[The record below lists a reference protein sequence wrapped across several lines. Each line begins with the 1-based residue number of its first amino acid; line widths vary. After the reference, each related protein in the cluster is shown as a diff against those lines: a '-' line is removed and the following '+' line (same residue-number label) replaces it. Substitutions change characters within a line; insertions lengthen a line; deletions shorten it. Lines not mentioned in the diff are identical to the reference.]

1 MDLRILIVDDD
12 ESVRR
17 LLARQLEGVGCE
29 VFHAG
34 DGEQAIHL
42 VLAQSPSIVL
52 TDWEMPVMSGLE
64 LCREIRTREGIGFT
78 FVILMTA
85 HVDRDHLV
93 GAFEAGAD
101 DFIRK
106 PLDFEE
112 VLARL
117 RAAQRLISL
126 QDDLGKRN
134 REANLQCARL
144 EVAMNRLQA
153 ANIKLH
159 RLATTDELTGLTNR
173 REALRRVDEL
183 WDSSTRYAEPLSCVM
198 VDIDHFKRFNDTY
211 GHDVG
216 DRVLKHTAATLKRS
230 TRAGERTCRV
240 GGEEFLL
247 VCPKTRADGAAI
259 VAERMRC
266 AVEEAPL
273 VQDGQRLAITLSL
286 GVAERTPVM
295 NSVDD
300 LLKAA
305 DDALYRA
312 KHGGRNRVVI
322 AGEAEGATGANRHSP
337 GSSPSACGEEPGR
350 PRVLVVDDDPDVR
363 RFCERLLRRDGVL
376 VETAADGAEALRLA
390 QHQPPDVVVLD
401 FQMPGMNGLE
411 VLARLR
417 SAPPTAETPVIFMS
431 GDDGGGRMGVSALE
445 KGADEFLRKPLS
457 SREFTL
463 RVRSMLRHVIGRN
476 ALARSNDVRAEQAV
490 ALTTLLD
497 FSCELA
503 QSRDIESAADTLV
516 RTLSSVLRADCSA
529 LLMPDEARDDLRTV
543 RSIGT
548 EARER
553 IPFSLRDEANAD
565 LIRDPA
571 PGDLDALLAG
581 ALGDQDKPREHRVLR
596 VSDKLVG
603 VLYVAR
609 RRETTPF
616 TAIELECVDMIGNIA
631 APALADLMT
640 RRARE
645 VAQDSLVVALAKLAE
660 HRDTETG
667 RHLDRVT
674 QFAILLSRELAR
686 TPLHALTINEEFI
699 SALERA
705 VPLHDIGKVAVP
717 DHILRKPGKLSA
729 EEMNEM
735 KSHVTVGSQTL
746 RAIIDKIPGVQFLHM
761 AEQIARCHHEWYDGN
776 GYLSGLKGDEIPLA
790 ARITSV
796 ADVYDALTTERVYKP
811 AFSHERARQILTD
824 GRGTQFDPDVV
835 DAFLCIEEEFARL
848 ARMLADGPRPHASPP
863 PPPMPIERAPR
874 ASVTVGV

>member
-1 MDLRILIVDDD
+1 MSSRILIVDDD
-12 ESVRR
+12 ASIRR
-17 LLARQLEGVGCE
+17 LLSRHLETQGFE
-29 VFHAG
+29 VLEAA
-34 DGEQAIHL
+34 DGERAIRE

-52 TDWEMPVMSGLE
+52 TDWEMPAMSGLD

-85 HVDRDHLV
+85 HVDCEHLV

-112 VLARL
+112 VRARL
-117 RAAQRLISL
+117 RAAQRLIAL

-134 REANLQCARL
+134 REVNLQYARL

-183 WDSSTRYAEPLSCVM
+183 WESSTRYSEPLSCIM
-198 VDIDHFKRFNDTY
+198 IDIDHFKRFNDTY

-216 DRVLKHTAATLKRS
+216 DRVLKQTAATLKRC
-230 TRAGERTCRV
+230 TRGGERTCRV

-247 VCPKTRADGAAI
+247 VCPKTRAEGAAI
-259 VAERMRC
+259 AAERMRR
-266 AVEEAPL
+266 AVEDAPL
-273 VQDGQRLAITLSL
+273 MHHGQRLGITLSL
-286 GVAERTPVM
+286 GVAERAPAM
-295 NSVDD
+295 SSVDD

-305 DDALYRA
+305 DGALYRA
-312 KHGGRNRVVI
+312 KHGGRNRVVL
-322 AGEAEGATGANRHSP
+322 AGSYEAPRDRSGPLKDPAPTASGEDHGSP
-337 GSSPSACGEEPGR
+337 H
-350 PRVLVVDDDPDVR
+350 VLVVDDDPDVR
-363 RFCERLLRRDGVL
+363 RFCERILRRDGL
-376 VETAADGAEALRLA
+376 RAETAGDGVEALRHA
-390 QHQPPDVVVLD
+390 QDRSPDVVVLD
-401 FQMPGMNGLE
+401 FRMPGMNGLE

-417 SAPPTAETPVIFMS
+417 SMPQTAETPIILMS
-431 GDDGGGRMGVSALE
+431 GDDDDERTGLSALE
-445 KGADEFLRKPLS
+445 QGADEFLRKPLRP
-457 SREFTL
+457 REFSL
-463 RVRSMLRHVIGRN
+463 RVRSMLRHATSRN
-476 ALARSNDVRAEQAV
+476 ALASSNGVRAEQAV
-490 ALTTLLD
+490 ALTAVLD

-503 QSRDIESAADTLV
+503 QSRDIDSAADTLV
-516 RTLSSVLRADCSA
+516 RTLSAVLRADCSA
-529 LLMPDEARDDLRTV
+529 LLMPEEGRDGLRTI

-548 EARER
+548 AATER
-553 IPFSLRDEANAD
+553 IPFAMRGEASAD
-565 LIRDPA
+565 AVSDDVS
-571 PGDLDALLAG
+571 GDLAALLGEAF
-581 ALGDQDKPREHRVLR
+581 GDQDRPHQHRVLR
-596 VSDKLVG
+596 VSDKLAG
-603 VLYVAR
+603 VLYAAR

-616 TAIELECVDMIGNIA
+616 SELEMECLDMIGNIA

-640 RRARE
+640 RHARE
-645 VAQDSLVVALAKLAE
+645 AAQDSLVVALAKLAE

-674 QFAILLSRELAR
+674 QFAILLARELAR
-686 TPLHALTINEEFI
+686 NPLHAPAINEEFL

-717 DHILRKPGKLSA
+717 DQILRKPGKLSA
-729 EEMNEM
+729 DEMNVM

-761 AEQIARCHHEWYDGN
+761 AEQIARCHHEWYDGH
-776 GYLSGLKGDEIPLA
+776 GYLSGLSGAEIPLA

-796 ADVYDALTTERVYKP
+796 ADVYDALTTERVYKK

-824 GRGTQFDPDVV
+824 GRGKQFDPDVV
-835 DAFLCIEEEFARL
+835 DAFLCLEAEFARL
-848 ARMLADGPRPHASPP
+848 AHMLADDPRGSPP
-863 PPPMPIERAPR
+863 PRPPPMPIEPAPR
-874 ASVTVGV
+874 ATITVGV